1 MRASGDQLRQLTT
14 LLDAG
19 TIRPVVDRAF
29 DFASTREA
37 LAHVEQPGTI
47 GCRVEPRPG
56 RPRLS
61 PDDRSGLRVK
71 GAMRKPPELDE

>member
-47 GCRVEPRPG
+47 GCPGRATPRP
-56 RPRLS
+56 S
-61 PDDRSGLRVK
+61 PPFTR
-71 GAMRKPPELDE
+71 